1 MEHVSNPVRRR
12 HPCALVVRAA
22 SIYQHATRERDR
34 KIADGLSEQIKTARL
49 SAAGRDDTEP
59 DGHATGTGR
68 ASGARSPRSDGA
80 FPLVR
85 VVETRGI
92 EPLTPA
98 LQRRCS
104 AN

>member
-1 MEHVSNPVRRR
+1 MRSP
-12 HPCALVVRAA
+12 
-22 SIYQHATRERDR
+22 
-34 KIADGLSEQIKTARL
+34 
-49 SAAGRDDTEP
+49 SAATLPHAPWIRLLHKVDLSSGCPLATVRQHVELWQMPGNP
-59 DGHATGTGR
+59 DQ
-68 ASGARSPRSDGA
+68 GAYG
-80 FPLVR
+80 LVR

>member
-1 MEHVSNPVRRR
+1 MSFVNVRLGLSRDRLTQVELLAGEWVPARGEDDLEGVTARPDLAEGAALSGRLRHAATVS
-12 HPCALVVRAA
+12 AATLAA
-22 SIYQHATRERDR
+22 SDR
-34 KIADGLSEQIKTARL
+34 M
-49 SAAGRDDTEP
+49 SAAHQRCSRWW
-59 DGHATGTGR
+59 A
-68 ASGARSPRSDGA
+68 
-80 FPLVR
+80 

>member
-1 MEHVSNPVRRR
+1 
-12 HPCALVVRAA
+12 
-22 SIYQHATRERDR
+22 
-34 KIADGLSEQIKTARL
+34 
-49 SAAGRDDTEP
+49 
-59 DGHATGTGR
+59 
-68 ASGARSPRSDGA
+68 
-80 FPLVR
+80 